1 MSYGN
6 GSEVAYTYDVFG
18 NISAMS
24 YDGTEIVR
32 NYTDSA
38 GNINRTQDL
47 LTNLEHRV
55 TYDSTGRLISKEVL
69 DLTATG
75 DRWLR
80 SLEYNY
86 DLNNNVTYI
95 SYADK
100 QGSNVTQYE
109 YGLDNINA
117 PIVNLL
123 SER

>member
-24 YDGTEIVR
+24 YDGTEVVR

-69 DLTATG
+69 DLSASG

-95 SYADK
+95 S
-100 QGSNVTQYE
+100 
-109 YGLDNINA
+109 
-117 PIVNLL
+117 
-123 SER
+123 